1 MKTSTA
7 TQMSLHASAVPV
19 WPKCVCLLVA
29 LLSTVIGAPVISA
42 QQAKVVSSYGPINQD
57 VAFEQIKASRMAVKA
72 ERAQEHTALLNTRYD
87 LSTKVDGA
95 ILMTGGKP
103 IPVGPTARL
112 YGITWEQLDKLTPGQ
127 IKERGLFP
135 YKPLPFADHAEGG
148 MLFPP
153 MITNVL
159 PRLTRFDLDFDLP
172 EHILPDPAPAI
183 YLTTRPD
190 LGDVAKGRLITIDNY
205 YEIFNGLLNPKQL
218 EGLRLLVTQF
228 PQQQFNATE
237 DRRTDRPSLGVTCFD
252 CHANG
257 HANGANHL
265 VGDIRPQ
272 EFRHRIETPTLRG
285 VNIQRLFGSQRALKT
300 VEDFTEFEQR
310 AAYFDGDHCMAAKKG
325 VNVLDRGSQ
334 VHFMA
339 EFLALLDFPPAP
351 KLDIYG
357 ELDAAKARPNELRG
371 EALFNGKAR
380 CNACHSAPY
389 YTDNSMHDL
398 KAERFYKQEMANG
411 MMMAH
416 DGKIKTF
423 PLRGIKDSP
432 PYLHDGRCFTLED
445 TVEYFNLIQQL
456 RLLPEEKK
464 DLVAFMRCL

>member
-1 MKTSTA
+1 
-7 TQMSLHASAVPV
+7 
-19 WPKCVCLLVA
+19 
-29 LLSTVIGAPVISA
+29 
-42 QQAKVVSSYGPINQD
+42 
-57 VAFEQIKASRMAVKA
+57 
-72 ERAQEHTALLNTRYD
+72 
-87 LSTKVDGA
+87 
-95 ILMTGGKP
+95 
-103 IPVGPTARL
+103 
-112 YGITWEQLDKLTPGQ
+112 
-127 IKERGLFP
+127 
-135 YKPLPFADHAEGG
+135 
-148 MLFPP
+148 
-153 MITNVL
+153 MITKKL
-159 PRLTRFDLDFDLP
+159 PRLVRFDLDFDLP

-237 DRRTDRPSLGVTCFD
+237 DRRSDRPSLGVTCFD

-257 HANGANHL
+257 HTNGANHL

-310 AAYFDGDHCMAAKKG
+310 AAYFDGDISMAAKKG
-325 VNVLDRGSQ
+325 MNILERGSQ

-339 EFLALLDFPPAP
+339 EFLAILDFPPAS

-357 ELDAAKARPNELRG
+357 ELTPALATKEELRG
-371 EALFNGKAR
+371 EMLFRSKAR
-380 CNACHSAPY
+380 CAECHPAPY
-389 YTDNSMHDL
+389 YTDNSMHNL
-398 KAERFYKQEMANG
+398 KAERFYKQEIENG

-416 DGKIKTF
+416 DGPIKTF
-423 PLRGIKDSP
+423 PLRGIRDSS

-456 RLLPEEKK
+456 QLTTQEKQEI
-464 DLVAFMRCL
+464 VAFLKAL

>member
-1 MKTSTA
+1 MHTSPLKAHRSQPIGWTGICA
-7 TQMSLHASAVPV
+7 WLIAGAAGTI
-19 WPKCVCLLVA
+19 A
-29 LLSTVIGAPVISA
+29 LGQSG
-42 QQAKVVSSYGPINQD
+42 KVVSSYGPINQD
-57 VAFEQIKASRMAVKA
+57 TTFDQIKEARMAVKA
-72 ERAQEHTALLNTRYD
+72 GRAQEHLALLSSRYS
-87 LSTKVDGA
+87 LASKTSPEN
-95 ILMTGGKP
+95 LMSGGKP
-103 IPVGPTARL
+103 IPVGPTAAL
-112 YGITWEQLDKLTPGQ
+112 SGTSWEQLDTLTLDQ

-148 MLFPP
+148 MLFPE
-153 MITNVL
+153 MTTKVL
-159 PRLTRFDLDFDLP
+159 PRLVRFDLDFDLP
-172 EHILPDPAPAI
+172 EHLLPDAAPAI

-285 VNIQRLFGSQRALKT
+285 MNIQRLFGSQRALKT

-310 AAYFDGDHCMAAKKG
+310 AAYFDGDQCMAAKKG
-325 VNVLDRGSQ
+325 VNVLERGSQ

-351 KLDIYG
+351 KLNLYG
-357 ELDAAKARPNELRG
+357 ELDSTQASASELRG
-371 EALFNGKAR
+371 ETVFNGKAR
-380 CNACHSAPY
+380 CAFCHPAPY
-389 YTDNSMHDL
+389 YTDNSMHNL
-398 KAERFYKQEMANG
+398 KAERF
-411 MMMAH
+411 
-416 DGKIKTF
+416 
-423 PLRGIKDSP
+423 
-432 PYLHDGRCFTLED
+432 
-445 TVEYFNLIQQL
+445 
-456 RLLPEEKK
+456 
-464 DLVAFMRCL
+464 

>member
-1 MKTSTA
+1 MNAQTKRTLALIGIVGLLA
-7 TQMSLHASAVPV
+7 TVTITIVVH
-19 WPKCVCLLVA
+19 
-29 LLSTVIGAPVISA
+29 A
-42 QQAKVVSSYGPINQD
+42 QQEKVSSSYGPTNQD
-57 VAFEQIKASRMAVKA
+57 MTFEQIKAARLAVKA
-72 ERAQEHTALLNTRYD
+72 QRAKEHMDLLNSRYA
-87 LSTKVDGA
+87 LARKTTSEVA
-95 ILMTGGKP
+95 MSGGKP
-103 IPVGPTARL
+103 VPVGPTAKL
-112 YGITWEQLDKLTPGQ
+112 SGVTWAQLDKMAPDQ
-127 IKERGLFP
+127 IKEKGLFP

-148 MLFPP
+148 MLFPA
-153 MITNVL
+153 MTLKLL

-172 EHILPDPAPAI
+172 EHVLPDPAPAI

-190 LGDVAKGRLITIDNY
+190 LGDVAKGRIITINNY
-205 YEIFNGLLNPKQL
+205 YEIFNGILNPKQL

-237 DRRTDRPSLGVTCFD
+237 DRRTDRPDGVLGVTCLD
-252 CHANG
+252 CHVNG
-257 HANGANHL
+257 HTNGANHL

-310 AAYFDGDHCMAAKKG
+310 AAYFDGDISMAIKKG

-339 EFLALLDFPPAP
+339 EFLAILDFPPAP

-357 ELDAAKARPNELRG
+357 ALESAKATPAELRG
-371 EALFNGKAR
+371 EAIFNGRAR
-380 CNACHSAPY
+380 CASCHPAPY
-389 YTDNSMHDL
+389 YTDNSLHDL
-398 KAERFYKQEMANG
+398 KAERFYKQELVNG

-416 DGKIKTF
+416 DGLIKTF

-445 TVEYFNLIQQL
+445 TVEYFNLVQQL
-456 RLLPEEKK
+456 HLTAQEKM
-464 DLVAFMRCL
+464 DLVAFLRSL